1 MAMNKAEREEL
12 ERLKQEVA
20 LAKALRFSALPAPV
34 LIPPPDSGTT
44 TGWIMNSYYFGSVEQ
59 AWSESDAHGFGLKS
73 GVQTGSRD
81 GISLYRSKLDA
92 YVGLRLA
99 KEMEFAKHLADIDAI
114 IETVRAASSEEI
126 AARYSMGRP

>member
-44 TGWIMNSYYFGSVEQ
+44 TGWIMNSYGLGSIEQ
-59 AWSESDAHGFGLKS
+59 AWSERCCHGRGQKRGDMTAS
-73 GVQTGSRD
+73 QKGV
-81 GISLYRSKLDA
+81 SLYRSKLDA

-99 KEMEFAKHLADIDAI
+99 KEMEFAKALADIDAR
-114 IETVRAASSEEI
+114 IEAARAASSDAI
-126 AARYSMGRP
+126 AA